1 MHPLHLSLLLS
12 LLISL
17 FIAGCGGIHPPP
29 VNESAEAEQV
39 DFSCSSFYFLWGT
52 HAEYGEQYPEALEA
66 YEKAL
71 ICDPN
76 ADYIREKLPILMLKM
91 GDFDAAAQ
99 WLIEAITKDP
109 ENTTYLLFLA
119 NIYVQQE
126 KLEDAVPIY
135 EEILRLEPDSE
146 IVSTRLGILY
156 THLDQYDVAEKIF
169 QDLLTKNPESYFTT
183 LSLARLLKQK
193 NEYKEALI
201 QYERALTLNW
211 SKELAFEIGYVY
223 SSQKNFD
230 DALRIYTTITD
241 NDNFDERAL
250 LSRIQTLLDLDKFDE
265 AEKELHSLRQFSENP
280 EKIEFILSKVFLQQ
294 EKVHEAREILHRL
307 DKEEDND
314 EARYMLA
321 LIAYRES
328 KYPES
333 LEFIRRIR
341 ATSANHEEAVYLHVR
356 ILEKQEKT
364 EQAIALL
371 EKNVTREKS
380 RSPLFYALLSSL
392 YQDTGKK
399 DHALATLQT
408 AVTAYPGNYQLHF
421 ELGLMLEK
429 QQRNQEALVQME
441 KVLELN
447 PDHADALNFI
457 GYTWADQ
464 NRNLGKALEY
474 VLRANRIKPG
484 NAFIIDS
491 VGWTYYRLGEFDK
504 AVEYLIKSIS
514 FEPAD
519 PHIFDHLGDTYSAM
533 GNFQKALTAYEKA
546 YELFKDQKQKSAVKA
561 KIDAI
566 TENP

>member
-1 MHPLHLSLLLS
+1 MKPLHLSLLLS
-12 LLISL
+12 ILTSLITG
-17 FIAGCGGIHPPP
+17 GCGVVHPPP
-29 VNESAEAEQV
+29 AKEVTEAEQV

-71 ICDPN
+71 VCDPN

-91 GDFDAAAQ
+91 GDFEAAAQ
-99 WLIEAITKDP
+99 WLAEAIAENP

-156 THLDQYDVAEKIF
+156 THLNQYDVAEKIF
-169 QDLLTKNPESYFTT
+169 RDLLATSPESYFAT

-193 NEYKEALI
+193 SEYQEALI
-201 QYERALTLNW
+201 QYEKALTLNW

-223 SSQKNFD
+223 SSQKKFD
-230 DALRIYTTITD
+230 AALRIYTTITD
-241 NDNFDERAL
+241 NDNFDERAI
-250 LSRIQTLLDLDKFDE
+250 LSRIQTLLDLSRFDE

-280 EKIEFILSKVFLQQ
+280 EKIEFILSKVLLQQ
-294 EKVHEAREILHRL
+294 EKIEEARQILHRL

-321 LIAYRES
+321 LIAYREQQ
-328 KYPES
+328 YPES
-333 LEFIRRIR
+333 LEIIRRIR
-341 ATSANHEEAVYLHVR
+341 ATSAPHDEAVYLHVR
-356 ILEKQEKT
+356 ILEKQDKT

-371 EKNVTREKS
+371 EKNVTQESS

-392 YQDTGKK
+392 YQDTGNK

-429 QQRNQEALVQME
+429 QQRNEEALVQME

-464 NRNLGKALEY
+464 NRNLEKALDY

-504 AVEYLIKSIS
+504 AVEYLKRSIA

-519 PHIFDHLGDTYSAM
+519 PHIFDHLGDAYSAM
-533 GNFQKALTAYEKA
+533 GNFDKALTAYKKA
-546 YELFKDQKQKSAVKA
+546 YELFKDQKQKSAVKE

-566 TENP
+566 TQTP